1 MSSTTVR
8 VTKETWKLLRE
19 TAERTGMTMQEIL
32 EKSVEE
38 YRRKR
43 FLEETNDAFQALKE
57 NPAKWEDEQNE
68 RRLWDETLADNQEE
82 E

>member
-1 MSSTTVR
+1 MILGSTTVR
-8 VTKETWKLLRE
+8 VTTETWKLLRE

-43 FLEETNDAFQALKE
+43 FLEETNDAFQAF
-57 NPAKWEDEQNE
+57 PARD
-68 RRLWDETLADNQEE
+68 L
-82 E
+82 